1 MAVAAHAKAIQ
12 ERQENN
18 GERNAIQHAR
28 RDAQPIRTPTSGGSP
43 DRAVIKTLR
52 KKKRRQDS
60 KANDDPQKEPTQVH
74 RVLAILL
81 TFKFTMRNCP
91 KVESRSARR
100 RNRNSV

>member
-18 GERNAIQHAR
+18 SERNAIQQAR
-28 RDAQPIRTPTSGGSP
+28 PDAQPTRAPTSCGAP
-43 DRAVIKTLR
+43 DRAVIKTLG
-52 KKKRRQDS
+52 KKNRRQDG

-81 TFKFTMRNCP
+81 ALSLPCAPAQKWNLGREAAQP
-91 KVESRSARR
+91 
-100 RNRNSV
+100 